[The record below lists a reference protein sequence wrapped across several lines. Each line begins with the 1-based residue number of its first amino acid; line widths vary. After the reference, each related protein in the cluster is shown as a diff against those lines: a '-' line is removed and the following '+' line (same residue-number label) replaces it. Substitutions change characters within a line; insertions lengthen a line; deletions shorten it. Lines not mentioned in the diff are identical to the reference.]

1 MLGKWLYKS
10 LTKEVER
17 QNQQK
22 LPPTGLANTPN
33 EIRPSWQDIRDIND
47 RLDAICRHLKIN
59 VHQTYNKY
67 QVDDMSKAQSGLNV
81 PTTPMGLG

>member
-1 MLGKWLYKS
+1 MLGKWFYKL
-10 LTKEVER
+10 LTKEIER

-22 LPPTGLANTPN
+22 LPPPGLTSTAN
-33 EIRPSWQDIRDIND
+33 EIRPSWQDIHDIND

-67 QVDDMSKAQSGLNV
+67 QVDDMSKISGIGGQ
-81 PTTPMGLG
+81 TTSPMGLG